1 MICFSQSN
9 FSFKTINAYVDFD
22 FIFSKMESGRNTYNE
37 FHDFTYVANL
47 GIIEFGRLSKFSKP
61 FQDCLHQ
68 WLTACSSWST
78 KEIIVVFQLKAN
90 LKQIF
95 PRLYVLNFCLF
106 KFRN

>member
-1 MICFSQSN
+1 
-9 FSFKTINAYVDFD
+9 
-22 FIFSKMESGRNTYNE
+22 MESGRNTYNE

-78 KEIIVVFQLKAN
+78 KENNCGISIESKFKAN
-90 LKQIF
+90 LPQALCTKFLPFQI
-95 PRLYVLNFCLF
+95 P
-106 KFRN
+106 